1 MTFNQFLRI
10 VRARWVLALVILLL
24 SVFGTL
30 GVSLLLPNTYTASAH
45 VMADIRP
52 DPVSFTNM
60 QGAMASTYLATQI
73 DVIKSSAVSERVVR
87 DLKLTSNADI
97 HARWEKSTGGKGDFS
112 NWVADLINQGLEVK
126 PSRESSVIQI
136 IYEGSSP
143 EFAAGL
149 ANAYAKA
156 YIDSTVQIKVDPARQ
171 YTDFF
176 EERARIARDKLEK
189 ARTRLAEA
197 QRDRGIIVTDERLDV
212 ETTRLSE
219 LSSQLTALRAIHSEA
234 DTRAKKGLTNA
245 DQMREVL
252 SSPVVAS
259 LKADI
264 ARQEASLDQLTKRYG
279 DAYPAVVEARAGID
293 ALRAQLR
300 AETRHVTGSATV
312 DTSMAITREKEAE
325 VLFEAQRQR
334 LLKLKEARTDLAV
347 LEREVETAQRI
358 YDSIQE
364 RLNQTTLESNTSQSG
379 IYLLSKAEVPLR
391 ASGPRVVINTVVA
404 FVLGTLLA
412 LMTALTVELFDRR
425 VRSPLDIVQAL
436 DLNVIGALPAPKSAK
451 SSKGLGLLS
460 RKSQNALIPVSNT

>member
-60 QGAMASTYLATQI
+60 QGAMASTYLATQV
-73 DVIKSSAVSERVVR
+73 DVIKSSAVSQRVVR
-87 DLKLTSNADI
+87 DLKLTTNPDI
-97 HARWEKSTGGKGDFS
+97 HARWEKATGAKGDFS
-112 NWVADLINQGLEVK
+112 NWVADLISQGLEVK

-149 ANAYAKA
+149 ANAYAKS

-171 YTDFF
+171 YSDFF

-212 ETTRLSE
+212 ETTRLAE
-219 LSSQLTALRAIHSEA
+219 LSSQLTALRAIRTEA
-234 DTRAKKGLTNA
+234 DTRVTQGRTNA
-245 DQMREVL
+245 NQMREVL
-252 SSPVVAS
+252 SSPVVAG
-259 LKADI
+259 LKADL
-264 ARQEASLDQLTKRYG
+264 ARQEAALEQLTKRYG
-279 DAYPAVVEARAGID
+279 DAYPAVVEARAGIES
-293 ALRAQLR
+293 LRAKMR
-300 AETRHVTGSATV
+300 DETRQVTGSAGV
-312 DTSMAITREKEAE
+312 DTTMARTREKDTES
-325 VLFEAQRQR
+325 LFEAQRQR

-436 DLNVIGALPAPKSAK
+436 DLNVIGALPAPKASKSAK
-451 SSKGLGLLS
+451 RFGLLPG
-460 RKSQNALIPVSNT
+460 KSQNALIPVSNS